1 VRTSAITDA
10 SVLRAAVWWGY
21 GHGRPERSVDDL
33 IGASVA
39 LVGPMYRRLPAAT
52 QRAWCWGVERG
63 AAMRAEGWW
72 MNDRGEWC
80 C

>member
-10 SVLRAAVWWGY
+10 SVLRAAVRWGFT
-21 GHGRPERSVDDL
+21 HWRPGCSVDVL
-33 IGASVA
+33 VEASVGIIA
-39 LVGPMYRRLPAAT
+39 PMYRCSSAKR